1 MVVDLDG
8 LSWSTISNITVV
20 KKIATTA
27 TANFAELCGKVF
39 VVNAP
44 WYAVK
49 GWNLIK
55 PLLPP
60 ATQDKVAILGDGDFL
75 PLLDEF
81 VDRDQLPNFLG
92 GGGDDSGGKDI
103 AGVRT
108 PRAVALS
115 PSLLACCQLARRGS

>member
-20 KKIATTA
+20 KKIASTA
-27 TANFAELCGKVF
+27 TANFAELCDKVF

-44 WYAVK
+44 WYAVN
-49 GWNLIK
+49 GWKLVK

-60 ATQDKVAILGDGDFL
+60 ATQEKVNILGDGDFL

-81 VDRDQLPNFLG
+81 VDRDQLPSFLG
-92 GGGDDSGGKDI
+92 GGGDETGGVDMI
-103 AGVRT
+103 GVRT
-108 PRAVALS
+108 RHTLAHWP
-115 PSLLACCQLARRGS
+115 PLLACGYMLLPAS